1 MATGQIMTDQADHLA
16 ELRFTGGI
24 YDSCA
29 LDDRALQEIIKVM
42 HAITETAK
50 ELWRTEHADRARA
63 PKGFNES
70 HQVHMREIRSG
81 STAVVLDPAVREDSQ
96 LPLMNGLLND
106 AVAFMHD
113 SCVAVRED
121 TEPPLGLTPTLVNTY
136 AQLGSKLES
145 SAALSFTPRGGART
159 RIDPFLRK
167 QFRERI
173 PDSYDG
179 IVDLIGRV
187 LAADVHRRTFQIW
200 LGRTLHINAD
210 FSSEQE
216 NQITSALRDHD
227 AMQLRIRGR
236 GRYRITGDLIHIDQV
251 ERIDPLHPDDI
262 ELDPDEPMLSQMIER
277 AFADVPAE
285 TWEALPQ
292 DMAERHDDY
301 FSGAAT
307 F

>member
-1 MATGQIMTDQADHLA
+1 MTEQADHLA

-81 STAVVLDPAVREDSQ
+81 STAVVLDPPIREDSQ
-96 LPLMNGLLND
+96 LSLMGNLLED
-106 AVAFMHD
+106 AVAFMRD
-113 SCVAVRED
+113 SCVAVRKD
-121 TEPPLGLTPTLVNTY
+121 AEPPPGLTPELVNTY
-136 AQLGSKLES
+136 AQLGSKLDS
-145 SAALSFTPRGGART
+145 SAVLSFAPRGSART

-167 QFRERI
+167 RFRERI

-179 IVDLIGRV
+179 IVDLIGHV

-200 LGRTLHINAD
+200 LGAMLHVNAD
-210 FSSEQE
+210 FSDEQE
-216 NQITSALRDHD
+216 NLITSALHDHD
-227 AMQLRIRGR
+227 AMQVRIRGR
-236 GRYRITGDLIHIDQV
+236 GRYRITGELMHVDRVDQ
-251 ERIDPLHPDDI
+251 IDPLRPDAT
-262 ELDPDEPMLSQMIER
+262 ELDPDEPTLSQMIER

-285 TWEALPQ
+285 TWEALPR

-301 FSGAAT
+301 FNGTAT